1 MPSSTIF
8 GSIMMSLTSSG
19 FALYRSEMIRLFMQT
34 DLPEPVVPAISRC
47 GSLPISPM
55 MRLPPISLPTAK
67 ETFDLCFANS
77 GESMTS
83 RAMTTDT
90 IRFGTSMPTT
100 EILSGMAA
108 MRTPDAPSASA
119 MSSARFVTFESL
131 TPRCSSSSYRVT
143 DGPRVTLMMCASM
156 PNDCSV
162 SLSRSAF
169 CRISSV
175 PSCA

>member
-1 MPSSTIF
+1 
-8 GSIMMSLTSSG
+8 
-19 FALYRSEMIRLFMQT
+19 
-34 DLPEPVVPAISRC
+34 
-47 GSLPISPM
+47 
-55 MRLPPISLPTAK
+55 
-67 ETFDLCFANS
+67 
-77 GESMTS
+77 
-83 RAMTTDT
+83 MTTDT